1 MTNLEKK
8 VDALIRVVLAEN
20 QMDFARAKA
29 ELMVLSVTEQEDPL
43 ELEREIR
50 KLLLELGMPDKRSG
64 HRYSVYAILLAVENE
79 DYLHMLHRK
88 LYPAVAEK
96 FDVTPK
102 QVEANIRRGIESAW
116 DRADLKVLEKYFG
129 NTISRYTARPTAGE
143 FLARMT
149 NEVRQRM
156 KEASDRA

>member
-20 QMDFARAKA
+20 QMDFARAKG
-29 ELMVLSVTEQEDPL
+29 ELMVLSVTEKEDPL
-43 ELEREIR
+43 TLEREIR
-50 KLLLELGMPDKRSG
+50 NLLLEIGVPDKRAG
-64 HRYSVYAILLAVENE
+64 HRYAVEAILLAVDND

-88 LYPAVAEK
+88 LYPTIAEK
-96 FDVTPK
+96 FNTTPR
-102 QVEANIRRGIESAW
+102 QVEANIRRCIDSAW
-116 DRADLKVLEKYFG
+116 DRGDLKVLEKYFG
-129 NTISRYTARPTAGE
+129 NTISRYSARPTTGE